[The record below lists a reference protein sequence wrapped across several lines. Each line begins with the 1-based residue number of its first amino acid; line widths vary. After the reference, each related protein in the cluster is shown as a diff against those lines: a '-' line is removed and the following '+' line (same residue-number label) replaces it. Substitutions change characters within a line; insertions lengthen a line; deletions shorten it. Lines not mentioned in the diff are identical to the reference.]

1 MQENKPWTFQV
12 DTYGLCVIVH
22 MMLHNSYMEIDKKPS
37 PDGGCVYLPMSSLK
51 SFTPLGILTILTSI
65 MLIQMTSDTGK
76 VELWKN
82 LFVKLLNSNPGYNE
96 KKLLQDL
103 RESFQEYMCSDPHLI
118 KTLSDLLAKQRLS
131 MCVA

>member
-1 MQENKPWTFQV
+1 MYRSRLFVSSSILLLPSLPWYFDDFHFYSV
-12 DTYGLCVIVH
+12 DSNDFRYW
-22 MMLHNSYMEIDKKPS
+22 
-37 PDGGCVYLPMSSLK
+37 
-51 SFTPLGILTILTSI
+51 
-65 MLIQMTSDTGK
+65 K